1 LHEVREW
8 KMLPDR
14 ANALSYLQRAKAHA
28 GTDATLNADIDTAL
42 ATLSK

>member
-1 LHEVREW
+1 
-8 KMLPDR
+8 MLPDR